1 MRQLL
6 YVPVIHDE
14 ADLGSAGASLARASA
29 TLLGEQ
35 RWRNHLE
42 TVDRFWKGVAAFF
55 ASLEPHRLVVYQD
68 GLAAEG
74 DLGRRVVEEAARRG
88 SRNYALVLDLLKRGA
103 ALRKTEDPR
112 LVLQEREAL
121 RPWTGAEAG
130 DPQRRQPSQEGER
143 LLEQRDEYIAGAINA
158 TLQEHERGVL
168 FLGAHHNVAP
178 SLARD
183 IRVVEV
189 RARAQVV
196 EYFTALLQG
205 RNEAQL
211 EALARRLTA
220 TIALGPI

>member
-55 ASLEPHRLVVYQD
+55 ASLDPHRLVVYQD

-88 SRNYALVLDLLKRGA
+88 SRNYALVLDLLKGGA
-103 ALRKTEDPR
+103 ALRRTEDPR
-112 LVLQEREAL
+112 LLLQEREAL
-121 RPWTGAEAG
+121 RQWMGTEAG
-130 DPQRRQPSQEGER
+130 DPHRRQPSQGAAQ
-143 LLEQRDEYIAGAINA
+143 LLEQRDASIAGAINA
-158 TLQEHERGVL
+158 TLQEHEVGVL
-168 FLGAHHNVAP
+168 FLGAHHDVAP
-178 SLARD
+178 SLAKD
-183 IRVVEV
+183 IHVVDV
-189 RARAQVV
+189 KARAQVV
-196 EYFTALLQG
+196 DYFTELLQG
-205 RNEAQL
+205 RDDARL
-211 EALARRLTA
+211 EALTRRLTA
-220 TIALGPI
+220 PIALGPL